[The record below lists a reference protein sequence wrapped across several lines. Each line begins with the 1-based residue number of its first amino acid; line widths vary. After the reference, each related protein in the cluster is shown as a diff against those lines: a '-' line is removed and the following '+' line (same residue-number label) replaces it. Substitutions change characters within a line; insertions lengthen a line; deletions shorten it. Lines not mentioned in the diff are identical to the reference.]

1 MQTLIQSILFKPI
14 YCIIY
19 HLDSTQGPTPYQDST
34 SPFGLPGIN
43 ISMNEFT
50 NKLNLHIQPLR
61 TGICVTDNL
70 SSHKFYDLSDLNPE
84 LSEFL
89 LSLKIKV
96 KMIEAFYRPA
106 NTMLNPHIDGA
117 GGDYSKINWI
127 YGGKESVMKWYTRKP
142 NTQIK
147 DFGKTK
153 INTPRIIF
161 DEEDLTVLHAE
172 CLNGVHLV
180 QAGIPHSVL
189 AGDEDRHCLSL
200 VITGLDGRRL
210 TMIEAQKMLSTL
222 ILVPPNGVEPLT
234 PALSRRCSNQLS

>member
-1 MQTLIQSILFKPI
+1 MVTI
-14 YCIIY
+14 
-19 HLDSTQGPTPYQDST
+19 HLQLPYQDST

-43 ISMNEFT
+43 ILMNEFT
-50 NKLNLHIQPLR
+50 NKLNLPIQPLR
-61 TGICVTDNL
+61 AGISVTDDL
-70 SSHKFYDLSDLNPE
+70 SSQKFYDLSDLNPE

-89 LSLKIKV
+89 LSLNIKV

-117 GGDYSKINWI
+117 GGDYAKINWI

-147 DFGKTK
+147 DFGLSK

-161 DEEDLTVLHAE
+161 AEEDLNVLHTE
-172 CLNGVHLV
+172 CLDGVHLV
-180 QAGIPHSVL
+180 QVGIPHSVQ
-189 AGDEDRHCLSL
+189 ARDEDRHCLSL

-210 TMIEAQKMLSTL
+210 KMADAQKLLSTL
-222 ILVPPNGVEPLT
+222 IMAPWTRIEL
-234 PALSRRCSNQLS
+234 A